1 MARYVLSAMPV
12 YLLIAISAPKWFIKV
27 IDKIRKGF
35 LWKGKEQG
43 KGGCC
48 LVPWEKVAWPLELGG
63 LGIPNLEVMAWALQ
77 LRWQWHKKTRADRP
91 WADLELPSHPNGLF
105 L

>member
-1 MARYVLSAMPV
+1 ME
-12 YLLIAISAPKWFIKV
+12 
-27 IDKIRKGF
+27 RKGAGQRR
-35 LWKGKEQG
+35 LLSGALGE
-43 KGGCC
+43 GCAAIG
-48 LVPWEKVAWPLELGG
+48 VGG

-105 L
+105 LQQQSRQ